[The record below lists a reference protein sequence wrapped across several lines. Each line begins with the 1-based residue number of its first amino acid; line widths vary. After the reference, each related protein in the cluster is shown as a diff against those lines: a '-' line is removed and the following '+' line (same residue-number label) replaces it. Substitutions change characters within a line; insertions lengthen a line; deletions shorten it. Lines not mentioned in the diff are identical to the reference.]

1 MRPSLRSSKIR
12 RRWPIGLA
20 LAIPKANRKQIWY
33 TPAVP
38 LELFVLIALLAFLA
52 EYVDS
57 SLGMGYGTALTP
69 LLLLLGFSPLNVVPV
84 VLLSECVTGIVAAIF
99 HHGYQN
105 VSFRR
110 GSLDSKIALA
120 LVFIGI
126 AGAIFAVTLALRLPD
141 LLIKLYIGLLV
152 LGMGV
157 LILWK
162 RTYSDGFS
170 WRRLLAL
177 GFLGSF
183 NKGLTGGGYGP
194 LITTGQIFAGLNP
207 KAAVGIASLAEG
219 LVALVGVVTY
229 VLIAKESDWA
239 LAIPVLLGAVTSA
252 PLAALTVQRLHFR
265 HLRLLIGLL
274 AVGLGLLTLARAL
287 LQ

>member
-1 MRPSLRSSKIR
+1 M
-12 RRWPIGLA
+12 
-20 LAIPKANRKQIWY
+20 
-33 TPAVP
+33 P
-38 LELFVLIALLAFLA
+38 LELFVFVALLAFLA

-99 HHGYQN
+99 HHGYRN

-110 GSLDSKIALA
+110 DSLDSKVALA
-120 LVFIGI
+120 LALIGI

-141 LLIKLYIGLLV
+141 LWIKLYIGFLV

-157 LILWK
+157 LIILK

-170 WRRLLAL
+170 WKRLLAL

-207 KAAVGIASLAEG
+207 KTAVGIASLAEG

-229 VLIAKESDWA
+229 ALIAQELDWA
-239 LAIPVLLGAVTSA
+239 LAIPILLGAVASA

-265 HLRLLIGLL
+265 HLRLLIGCV
-274 AVGLGLLTLARAL
+274 AIGLGLLTLIRAL
-287 LQ
+287 PR